1 MERKQPNPAGQEPL
15 SVQQATDLY
24 CQGRSTP
31 ATCRS
36 YSAALQPFLILCS
49 DQGVELCSEVTPG
62 LIARLPSSL
71 AGLAPATR
79 RHRLAVSRSFLRYAG
94 EAGWSRPGCSRALS
108 LGGRVGP
115 GGLAPWTADECL
127 RLIAAEPTWR
137 GRALLWVLVS
147 TGARI
152 GEVVAARIGDF
163 DGECLGVT
171 GKTGT
176 RAVPLCPQGRRA
188 LIWYL
193 RHRQSAGP
201 ESPLFAGRQ
210 GALGERQAR
219 NLVHAACRR
228 AGLQRRGPHAFRHAA
243 AARWLRAGIP
253 LAVVSAALGHSR
265 PSTTLD
271 LYRTALAADLARGLS
286 ADPLWEVGGPPGP
299 EAEMGE
305 EAA

>member
-115 GGLAPWTADECL
+115 GGLAPWTVEECL

-163 DGECLGVT
+163 DGEC
-171 GKTGT
+171 
-176 RAVPLCPQGRRA
+176 
-188 LIWYL
+188 
-193 RHRQSAGP
+193 
-201 ESPLFAGRQ
+201 
-210 GALGERQAR
+210 QAR

-286 ADPLWEVGGPPGP
+286 GDPLREVGGPPAP